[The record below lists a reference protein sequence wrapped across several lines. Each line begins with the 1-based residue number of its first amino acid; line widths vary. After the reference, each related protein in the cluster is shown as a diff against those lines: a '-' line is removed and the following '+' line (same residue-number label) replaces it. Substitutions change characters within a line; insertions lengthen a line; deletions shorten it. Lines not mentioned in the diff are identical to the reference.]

1 MTSVG
6 ADAPQITAS
15 AVRRTPDAPFPRWAE
30 DAGVVIRRFLA
41 VLVAVAAAQ
50 LAACGE
56 DSDTTS
62 TSRPTEAPTTTAPAP
77 PPQGGID
84 TMAGASTRPVHV
96 PATNDQ
102 VALLTDV
109 RAARHEGFDRVVF
122 QFRNV
127 LPGYDV
133 RYVSG
138 PIHQDGSGKIVTIAG
153 SHVVRVRMENALDA
167 DLTQPTAALT
177 YAGPRRF
184 RPGTPEVVELVRVG
198 GFEGV
203 LTWAAGL
210 QDRVDFRVRTL
221 TAPARLVVDF
231 RNH

>member
-1 MTSVG
+1 M
-6 ADAPQITAS
+6 
-15 AVRRTPDAPFPRWAE
+15 R
-30 DAGVVIRRFLA
+30 
-41 VLVAVAAAQ
+41 

-56 DSDTTS
+56 DSQTAG
-62 TSRPTEAPTTTAPAP
+62 PTAAPTATATPSGT
-77 PPQGGID
+77 PQDGID
-84 TMAGASTRPVHV
+84 TMPGASTNPVHE
-96 PATNDQ
+96 PATNTQ
-102 VALLTDV
+102 TALLTDV

-122 QFRNV
+122 QFRNA

-133 RYVSG
+133 RYVSA
-138 PIHQDGSGKIVTIAG
+138 PIHQDASGKIVPIAG

-167 DLTQPTAALT
+167 DLTQPAAPLT
-177 YAGPRRF
+177 YTGPRRL
-184 RPGTPEVVELVRVG
+184 RPGTPEVVELARVG

-203 LTWAAGL
+203 LTWAVGL